1 MASATR
7 NASQLYGA
15 VRAASRPGSPGLWQR
30 LRAVPR
36 MVRAVRSGAY
46 TGVSSARLAMMM
58 AGVAYVVS
66 PIDLMPEGLLFIVGL
81 ADDALVLS
89 WLAVA
94 LVNETEDFLA
104 WEKGMAPASSGT
116 WPGGGESKPG
126 DPAWQTVRSHVV
138 REDG

>member
-7 NASQLYGA
+7 NVSQLYAA

-46 TGVSSARLAMMM
+46 TGLSSGRLAMML
-58 AGVAYVVS
+58 AGVAYVIS

-116 WPGGGESKPG
+116 RQDAGQAQAGA
-126 DPAWQTVRSHVV
+126 PAFQTVPSHVV
-138 REDG
+138 RD